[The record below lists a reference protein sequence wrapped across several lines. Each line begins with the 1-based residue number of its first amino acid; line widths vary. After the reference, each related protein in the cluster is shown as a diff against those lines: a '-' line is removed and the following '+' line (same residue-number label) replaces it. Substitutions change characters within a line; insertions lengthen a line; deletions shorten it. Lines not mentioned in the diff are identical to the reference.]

1 MAQHNDIGKKGEDL
15 AAGWLK
21 GKGFTIL
28 DRNWRSARC
37 EVDIIAARQGIYH
50 FIEVKSGT
58 GSSYGRPE
66 ERVSRKKIGNLMRA
80 AVAWQHRF
88 AQPGKRV
95 QYDVLSVSMLRDK
108 EPEYLLIEDV
118 YV

>member
-1 MAQHNDIGKKGEDL
+1 MARHNDIGKKGEDL

-28 DRNWRSARC
+28 DRNWRSVRC
-37 EVDIIAARQGIYH
+37 EVDIIAIRQGIYH

-58 GSSYGRPE
+58 SLLYGHPE

-80 AVAWQHRF
+80 ALAWRLRF
-88 AQPGKRV
+88 AEPGKRV

-108 EPEYLLIEDV
+108 EPEYFFIEDV